1 MEDKKTFNRYFS
13 SEKSVSEE
21 KLNNEI
27 QGDANRKMGGK
38 KERKKESSGEKM
50 EVERGYN

>member
-1 MEDKKTFNRYFS
+1 M
-13 SEKSVSEE
+13 SEE

-27 QGDANRKMGGK
+27 QGDAKIEK
-38 KERKKESSGEKM
+38 WEERKKESSGEKM

>member
-1 MEDKKTFNRYFS
+1 M
-13 SEKSVSEE
+13 SEE

-38 KERKKESSGEKM
+38 EERKKV
-50 EVERGYN
+50 VERKWK